1 MGTISS
7 EFFSFRLS
15 IVGVTSKFALF
26 HSAAASICES
36 GNDRAQPIAD
46 YSSHFKALATITL
59 ANMKVVSM
67 YSLSRPQARTGSVA
81 VLAAAAASAAC
92 ALVFDDA
99 VESDDVED
107 KRYRLSNALPN
118 MAHAPVSLFRYQP
131 ALCESSPFTR
141 VDQQAASSNSINVAS
156 RGRRLLNYLG
166 IVNLPVPR
174 VLTPIDPK
182 FSYPEM
188 KAGIRQRAKDEAK
201 LRSLQTE
208 AIEARN
214 SGDTQRINAVFAK
227 ISSIAYGVG
236 VKPQDREDFL
246 VKYGCTGW
254 TDDIIK
260 QIIELGKDR
269 GVVEV
274 GAGNGQWSKKIQDTY
289 KELCASG
296 DIVANRTK
304 NFDFILPFDDMSEL
318 PLSPQVYHRHT
329 APAREHFAKVQKS
342 SHVDALRNK
351 WETRGRVLL
360 LVYPPPGPMAIE
372 SVQAY
377 LDVYPEGNDTLVYVG
392 EGRGGANANDAFFDY
407 ICADGSW
414 AVENIMN
421 VEGSPGGKGYE
432 KCFVLR
438 RIKK

>member
-1 MGTISS
+1 M
-7 EFFSFRLS
+7 
-15 IVGVTSKFALF
+15 
-26 HSAAASICES
+26 
-36 GNDRAQPIAD
+36 P
-46 YSSHFKALATITL
+46 
-59 ANMKVVSM
+59 
-67 YSLSRPQARTGSVA
+67 SLSRAKARTGSVA
-81 VLAAAAASAAC
+81 VLAAAAASAS
-92 ALVFDDA
+92 ALVLDDG
-99 VESDDVED
+99 VESGDVEER
-107 KRYRLSNALPN
+107 RYRFNGAALSS
-118 MAHAPVSLFRYQP
+118 MAHTPVLLYRYQP
-131 ALCESSPFTR
+131 ALCESNHPLPR
-141 VDQQAASSNSINVAS
+141 VDQPAVSSNSVNVAS
-156 RGRRLLNYLG
+156 RGRRLLQYLG

-174 VLTPIDPK
+174 VLNPTDPI

-188 KAGIRQRAKDEAK
+188 KAGIRQRARDEAK

-227 ISSIAYGVG
+227 ISSIAYGVD

-254 TDDIIK
+254 TEDIIK

-274 GAGNGQWSKKIQDTY
+274 GAGNGQWSRELGDKY
-289 KELCASG
+289 KELCSSG
-296 DIVANRTK
+296 DIVPANRTK
-304 NFDFILPFDDMSEL
+304 NFEFILPFDDMSEL

-329 APAREHFAKVQKS
+329 APAREHFTNVQKS

-372 SVQAY
+372 SVKAY
-377 LDVYPEGNDTLVYVG
+377 IDVYEGNDTVVYVG

-407 ICADGSW
+407 FCSDAGW
-414 AVENIMN
+414 AVESIMN
-421 VEGSPGGKGYE
+421 VEQSPGGKGYE

>member
-1 MGTISS
+1 M
-7 EFFSFRLS
+7 L
-15 IVGVTSKFALF
+15 
-26 HSAAASICES
+26 HSASICKS

-118 MAHAPVSLFRYQP
+118 MAHAPVLLFRYQP

-156 RGRRLLNYLG
+156 RGRRLLNYLR
-166 IVNLPVPR
+166 IANLPVPR
-174 VLTPIDPK
+174 VLTPTDPI

-188 KAGIRQRAKDEAK
+188 KAGIRQRARDEAK

-254 TDDIIK
+254 TDDIINK
-260 QIIELGKDR
+260 IIELGKDR
-269 GVVEV
+269 GVLEV
-274 GAGNGQWSKKIQDTY
+274 GAGNGQWSRELGDKY
-289 KELCASG
+289 KELCASRG
-296 DIVANRTK
+296 IVPANRTK
-304 NFDFILPFDDMSEL
+304 NFEFVLPFDDMSEL

-329 APAREHFAKVQKS
+329 APAREHFASVQKS
-342 SHVDALRNK
+342 SHVDALRSK

-372 SVQAY
+372 SVKAY
-377 LDVYPEGNDTLVYVG
+377 IDVYEGNDTVVYVG

-407 ICADGSW
+407 FCSDEGW
-414 AVENIMN
+414 TVENIMN
-421 VEGSPGGKGYE
+421 VEQSPGGKGYE

-438 RIKK
+438 RIKKLVAT

>member
-1 MGTISS
+1 M
-7 EFFSFRLS
+7 L
-15 IVGVTSKFALF
+15 
-26 HSAAASICES
+26 HSASICKS

-81 VLAAAAASAAC
+81 VLAAAAAAASAAC

-118 MAHAPVSLFRYQP
+118 MAHAPVLLFRYQP

-156 RGRRLLNYLG
+156 RGRRLLNYLR
-166 IVNLPVPR
+166 IANLPVPR
-174 VLTPIDPK
+174 VLTPTDPI
-182 FSYPEM
+182 FCYPEM
-188 KAGIRQRAKDEAK
+188 KAGIRQRARDEAK

-254 TDDIIK
+254 TDDIINK
-260 QIIELGKDR
+260 IIELGKDR

-274 GAGNGQWSKKIQDTY
+274 GAGNGQWSRELGDKY

-296 DIVANRTK
+296 GIVPANRTK
-304 NFDFILPFDDMSEL
+304 NFEFVLPFDDMSEL

-329 APAREHFAKVQKS
+329 APAREHFASVQKS
-342 SHVDALRNK
+342 SHVDALRSK

-372 SVQAY
+372 SVKAY
-377 LDVYPEGNDTLVYVG
+377 IDVYEGNDTVVYVG

-407 ICADGSW
+407 FCSDEGW
-414 AVENIMN
+414 TVENIMN
-421 VEGSPGGKGYE
+421 VEQSPGGKGYE

-438 RIKK
+438 RIKKLVAT